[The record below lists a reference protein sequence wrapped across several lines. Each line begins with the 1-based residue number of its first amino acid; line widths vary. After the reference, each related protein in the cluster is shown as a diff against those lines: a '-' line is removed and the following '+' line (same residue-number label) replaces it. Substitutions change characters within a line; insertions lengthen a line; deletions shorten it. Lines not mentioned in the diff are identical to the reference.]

1 MYLKEFREKIG
12 LTQKELS
19 EKIDLAQSAVARLEK
34 VNSNPTRVILQKY
47 IDNLNANI
55 NYLFTGEGPI
65 LKTDISQ
72 LNVENINITNDLL
85 LFNSQEEL
93 NEKFNNLLVESIV
106 SKFEKSDTTFVKLF
120 NIFKRYNPLKIR
132 PILFMYYIFQN
143 IEKDLINHEDK
154 SISNEK
160 QYLIEMI
167 QKYKVFNIV
176 NQPLFTK
183 RIKKE
188 ISEYINNNFSEF
200 ECEVIINNYKKTLAL
215 LESKMPTIVVSAH
228 KDLYK

>member
-34 VNSNPTRVILQKY
+34 ANSNPTRMILQKY
-47 IDNLNANI
+47 IDILNANI

-65 LKTDISQ
+65 LKTDTSQ
-72 LNVENINITNDLL
+72 LNIENINITNDLL

-93 NEKFNNLLVESIV
+93 NKKFNDLLVESIV
-106 SKFEKSDTTFVKLF
+106 NKFEKSETTFTKLF
-120 NIFKRYNPLKIR
+120 DIFQKYNPLKIR

-143 IEKDLINHEDK
+143 IEKDLTSQKYE
-154 SISNEK
+154 SIDDEK

-167 QKYKVFNIV
+167 QNYEVFSNLNV
-176 NQPLFTK
+176 K
-183 RIKKE
+183 
-188 ISEYINNNFSEF
+188 
-200 ECEVIINNYKKTLAL
+200 
-215 LESKMPTIVVSAH
+215 
-228 KDLYK
+228 